1 MSLKFK
7 KASKRT
13 STLKTI
19 GTVAE
24 FVGKGGY
31 HELSNEKNF
40 KGTMKK
46 NGNLSNVTIKL
57 VNAEEEVEFV
67 NCSAPV
73 STYLRDS
80 NTESELKNR
89 LAELSSLP
97 ILELPQVESDENSP
111 NYGNPVMVIDE
122 ETGLEIPLVLYSI
135 SFAGGADM
143 SGTRTV
149 ITEEMLKAEV
159 AKRAINLADLIAV

>member
-1 MSLKFK
+1 MLKFK
-7 KASKRT
+7 KASERT

-57 VNAEEEVEFV
+57 VNAVGETEYV

-80 NTESELKNR
+80 STESELKNR

-122 ETGLEIPLVLYSI
+122 ETGLEIPLVIYSI
-135 SFAGGADM
+135 SFTGGADM